1 MQEHISFYLDRYR
14 KSMRKEPFE
23 RVACRR
29 ILKEIFKSDTEDIL
43 REKILELGNYTII
56 EDDTVKVNDRASV
69 EKWDQ
74 TVKHAKGY
82 IQDIR
87 VIIQFLF
94 IGTT

>member
-1 MQEHISFYLDRYR
+1 MSCDQ
-14 KSMRKEPFE
+14 
-23 RVACRR
+23 

-43 REKILELGNYTII
+43 REKMLELVNYTII
-56 EDDTVKVNDRASV
+56 EDDTLKVNDRASV

-87 VIIQFLF
+87 V
-94 IGTT
+94 